1 MVFQDWWVAG
11 VRWQIQVCTHDSTV
25 VLNVYHI
32 PRELVE
38 HLGLAQFSMNR
49 HSKHSCNVI

>member
-1 MVFQDWWVAG
+1 MVLQDWWVAG

-49 HSKHSCNVI
+49 HSKHSCNAI